1 VVGTIAY
8 QTDIPGLT
16 LGAIKSRA
24 ERTIVDL
31 PEQFVQQ
38 VLAKNG
44 DYQVRKQRIT
54 IEKTKQS

>member
-38 VLAKNG
+38 VLAKYG
-44 DYQVRKQRIT
+44 DFQVRKQRST
-54 IEKTKQS
+54 IVRAKQS